1 MDTLKEPDSQ
11 FDFSKLVLTTPIN
24 INGGNHFIKYV
35 YDQCPLY
42 IKAPTCVIKQGIV
55 NTSKRIFCDLMFTNE
70 NGEFIQFIE
79 NLEQY
84 SQKYIYDNRK
94 KWFETELEENDI
106 ENSFNSCMKIFKSGK
121 YYCLRVSVPR
131 ILGKSNLKIYDENE
145 QLVQM
150 ENLKDNDRVTTALEI
165 QGIKCSARS
174 FQIEIEVKQML
185 LMSNVNI
192 FEKCV
197 LLKKATLNNGEEV
210 SNKEAPEQQD
220 TESENTES
228 ENTESENTESENTE
242 SENTES
248 ENTESENTESE
259 NTEPKEEE
267 PKEEEPKEEEELCE
281 DIKENISV
289 KIITEESAPIE
300 NNDSTTIQQ
309 ENEETNELVEID
321 VEKIIDKSECANE
334 PEELEIPLDEFNEN
348 VISLKKKSDVY
359 YEMYRKALQKAKM
372 AKDLALTSFMEAK
385 NIKNTYMLDDIDDSD
400 LDDSLS
406 LESDE

>member
-1 MDTLKEPDSQ
+1 MDTLKEPDSH

-70 NGEFIQFIE
+70 NEEFIQFIE

-197 LLKKATLNNGEEV
+197 LLKKATLNNGVGQEPNVEINDNGEEV
-210 SNKEAPEQQD
+210 PNKEEPEQQD
-220 TESENTES
+220 TESDNTEL
-228 ENTESENTESENTE
+228 
-242 SENTES
+242 
-248 ENTESENTESE
+248 ENTESE
-259 NTEPKEEE
+259 NTEPENTE